1 LAAPQEEFYLVP
13 KRIARNV
20 ALTVIPPRTGK
31 DLIPAKLHNASGA
44 SFADLAAG
52 GDLANSSFRQM
63 VEALPIA
70 VYTTDADGR
79 LTYFNAAAVAL
90 SGRVPEIGTDQWSV
104 AWKFYQADGTPMPQ
118 DQDPMAIVLKGGEAQ
133 SGIECMDDRPDGTR
147 FWFTPCPAA
156 LRDAEGRII
165 GGINLLVDI
174 TGRKTAEIEAKERL
188 GAINDTTPECL
199 KIVAPDGTLLQM
211 NSAGLAMVGASSAEE
226 VVGKNVYDLIAPE
239 DQERFRE
246 FNKRICHGERG
257 TLEFDIIGIGGGRR
271 HMETHAAPLRRSGE
285 TVQLAIT
292 HDITERK
299 RAERAS
305 LLLGA
310 IIDSSDDAI
319 ISKDLNGVITSW
331 NIGAERLFGY
341 AAEEVVGQPVTIL
354 IPFDRLEEE
363 PKILSRLKRG
373 ERVDHFETIRKRK
386 DGALLDIS
394 LTISPVKDRQGNI
407 IGVSKIAR
415 DITER
420 KRAQAALLESEAR
433 FRQLADSMPQL
444 VWTARPDGHFDYYN
458 ERWYQFTGL
467 SRDGM
472 EDVSWDS
479 ILHPDDLQNWRQSW
493 DAAVQSGN
501 PYNIEH
507 RLWDR
512 RNHCWRWFAGR
523 ALPVYDSDG
532 KIVKWFGSSIDIDDL
547 KRVEDDLRR
556 ANEDLEQFAFS
567 ASHDLQEPLRS
578 VKIYSELLSTTCG
591 GALDSQGLEFL
602 TYLRSGATR
611 MEMLVRDLLAYTQ
624 VTKFE
629 KPVEAADS
637 GEALA
642 TTLANLAGA
651 ISESGATVTA
661 DPLPCLPVHLTHLQ
675 QMFQNLIGNAI
686 KYRSPERPPVVHI
699 SAERQGGHWIFT
711 VSDNGIGIGPEYKER
726 IFGLFKRLHTSDEYS
741 GTGIGL
747 AICQRIVDRYHGR
760 IWVES
765 EPGKGSTFRFTFPV

>member
-1 LAAPQEEFYLVP
+1 V
-13 KRIARNV
+13 IAGGV
-20 ALTVIPPRTGK
+20 KALT
-31 DLIPAKLHNASGA
+31 DLVAY
-44 SFADLAAG
+44 

-63 VEALPIA
+63 VEALPVA
-70 VYTTDADGR
+70 VYTTDPEGR
-79 LTYFNAAAVAL
+79 LTYFNAAAVTL
-90 SGRVPEIGTDQWSV
+90 SGRVPEIGTDQWCV
-104 AWKFYQADGTPMPQ
+104 TWKLYQPDGTPMPQ
-118 DQDPMAIVLKGGEAQ
+118 DQCPMAIVLKGGQ
-133 SGIECMDDRPDGTR
+133 VPGGVECMADRPDGTR
-147 FWFTPCPAA
+147 FWFTPCPTVV
-156 LRDAEGRII
+156 RDAEGRII

-174 TGRKTAEIEAKERL
+174 TDRKMAEIEAKERL
-188 GAINDTTPECL
+188 GAIVDTTPECV
-199 KIVAPDGTLLQM
+199 KIVSPDGTLLQM
-211 NSAGLAMVGASSAEE
+211 NSAGLTMVGASSADQ
-226 VVGKNVYDLIAPE
+226 VVGKNVYEIVAPE
-239 DQERFRE
+239 DRERFRE
-246 FNKRICHGERG
+246 FNERICQGERG
-257 TLEFDIIGIGGGRR
+257 TLEFDIIGIGGERR

-285 TVQLAIT
+285 TVHLAIT

-299 RAERAS
+299 QAERAT

-341 AAEEVVGQPVTIL
+341 AADEVIGRPVTIL

-373 ERVDHFETIRKRK
+373 ERVDHFETIRQRK

-394 LTISPVKDRQGNI
+394 LTISPVKDRRGNI

-420 KRAQAALLESEAR
+420 KRAQAALLASEAR
-433 FRQLADSMPQL
+433 FRQLADSMPQI
-444 VWTARPDGHFDYYN
+444 VWTARPDGHFDYHN
-458 ERWYQFTGL
+458 ERWYQFTGS
-467 SRDGM
+467 SRDRI
-472 EDVSWDS
+472 EDVSWDA
-479 ILHPDDLQNWRQSW
+479 ILHPDDLQSWRQSW
-493 DAAVQSGN
+493 EGAVRSGN

-512 RNHCWRWFAGR
+512 GNHFWRWFAGR
-523 ALPVYDSDG
+523 ALPVRDEDG
-532 KIVKWFGSSIDIDDL
+532 NIVKWFGSCIDIDDL

-578 VKIYSELLSTTCG
+578 VKIYSELLSTTCSE
-591 GALDSQGLEFL
+591 ALDSQGLEFL

-637 GEALA
+637 GAALA
-642 TTLANLAGA
+642 TALANLGGA
-651 ISESGATVTA
+651 ISESGATITA
-661 DPLPCLPVHLTHLQ
+661 DPLPSLPVHITHLQ
-675 QMFQNLIGNAI
+675 QLFQNLIGNAI
-686 KYRSPERPPVVHI
+686 KYRSPDRPPVVHI
-699 SAERQGGHWIFT
+699 AAERRNGYWIFT
-711 VSDNGIGIGPEYKER
+711 VSDNGIGIEPEYKEK

-747 AICQRIVDRYHGR
+747 AICQRIVERYHGR